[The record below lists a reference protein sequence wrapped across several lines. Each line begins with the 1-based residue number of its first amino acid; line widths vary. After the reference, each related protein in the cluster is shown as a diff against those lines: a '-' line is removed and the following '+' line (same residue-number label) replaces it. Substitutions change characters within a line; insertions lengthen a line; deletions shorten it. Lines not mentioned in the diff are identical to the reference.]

1 MTECERPNTVSGLV
15 AKHKELR
22 KLREQYR
29 KEVKKLTISI
39 SHIEACIRLFDPKA
53 NTSTMGAFLCLALPI
68 TAPFR

>member
-1 MTECERPNTVSGLV
+1 MTEYERPNTVSGLV

-39 SHIEACIRLFDPKA
+39 SHVWRLPC
-53 NTSTMGAFLCLALPI
+53 NMIGTS
-68 TAPFR
+68 